1 MLANIGSK
9 FKVPD
14 YQVGEEVIFF
24 SPLSGC
30 FAKGVISQIQTYT
43 DDNQNV
49 INYTIMLNET
59 KGVPNV
65 PEAIVFDSYKDANK
79 WLSDIQLKLLKE

>member
-9 FKVPD
+9 FKVPT

-24 SPLSGC
+24 SAISGC

-43 DDNQNV
+43 DSNQNA
-49 INYTIMLNET
+49 INYTIMLDET

-65 PEAIVFDSYKDANK
+65 PEAVVFDNYKDANK
-79 WLSDIQLKLLKE
+79 WLTDIQVKLLKE